1 MKSAGT
7 APIALMR
14 RTSSGLT
21 SVQCVIFG
29 RALARGTSFSARS
42 AAVRYMSMATSPLAW
57 QFTWMPA
64 RCTRSTHSFSVSCVS
79 VTLPL

>member
-1 MKSAGT
+1 M
-7 APIALMR
+7 
-14 RTSSGLT
+14 
-21 SVQCVIFG
+21 QCVIFG
-29 RALARGTSFSARS
+29 RAFGRGSSFSARS